1 MISAKKVFLID
12 DDKVFNFIN
21 SKIMVKTLASI
32 DVITYEFA
40 QLALDDLKKI
50 IDTNLDE
57 FPEYIFLD
65 INMPEMDGWEFLDE
79 YMNLQESVIA
89 KCKIIMLTSSIDPKD
104 IEKSSTY
111 PIVSDFISKPLT
123 SEGLLKIFVD

>member
-1 MISAKKVFLID
+1 MISSKKVFLID

-21 SKIMVKTLASI
+21 SKIMVKTLSSI
-32 DVITYEFA
+32 EVITYEFA

-50 IDTNLDE
+50 IFTNLDE
-57 FPEYIFLD
+57 FPKYIFLD

-79 YMNLQESVIA
+79 YINLPESIII

-111 PIVSDFISKPLT
+111 PIVNAFISKPL
-123 SEGLLKIFVD
+123 SAESLLKIFAD